1 VHCHVCLLF
10 AMQCCTIRF
19 LNLTSRLRAIP
30 QIGYRPSYYLLTRK
44 MSFEATIL
52 NLRSPVK
59 ELVLSA
65 TKDGKELVGHN
76 DVDKQ
81 EVLGWIDK
89 TTQESFVNENNLK
102 VCDSVCV
109 VRDRF

>member
-1 VHCHVCLLF
+1 
-10 AMQCCTIRF
+10 
-19 LNLTSRLRAIP
+19 
-30 QIGYRPSYYLLTRK
+30 
-44 MSFEATIL
+44 MSFETTVF

-65 TKDGKELVGHN
+65 TKDGKEFFWHN

-89 TTQESFVNENNLK
+89 TTQESFLNKNNLK

-109 VRDRF
+109 AWDRF